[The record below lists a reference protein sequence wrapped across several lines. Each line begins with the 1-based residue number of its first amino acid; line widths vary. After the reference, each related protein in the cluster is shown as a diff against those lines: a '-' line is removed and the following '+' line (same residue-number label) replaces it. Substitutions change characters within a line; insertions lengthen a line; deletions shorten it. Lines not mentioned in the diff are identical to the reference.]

1 MAAVTTTTARPKPEP
16 RRRGRQ
22 AAAGDRLWWLGLA
35 PVAALVVAAI
45 VGPWVTPYS
54 PTSVVGPTSISP
66 NGQFWFGTDSNG
78 LDVFSRVLAATRV
91 NMEIAWSVV
100 ALTTVGGVA
109 LGLLVG
115 MNEASRGPLGVL
127 SRGLARLIDLI
138 QAVPAVLIGLVLVA
152 FYGGHLAVLIGAISI
167 VLLPIQMRLVRVEVL
182 RVRGEA
188 FVDAARMAGMT
199 EFELTV
205 RTVLPNSTRAALE
218 NVSVVFALATILT
231 AALGFLGVGL
241 PPPTPEW
248 GAMISSGAS
257 DAALGRWWSALF
269 PTLALMLS
277 VGAVSFSLH
286 RALRRLHH

>member
-1 MAAVTTTTARPKPEP
+1 MAAVTTTPATRPAPEP
-16 RRRGRQ
+16 GRIGPL
-22 AAAGDRLWWLGLA
+22 AADGRLWWLRLA
-35 PVAALVVAAI
+35 PVGALLVLAVI
-45 VGPWVTPYS
+45 GPWVTPYS
-54 PTSVVGPTSISP
+54 PTSVVGGTSISP
-66 NGQFWFGTDSNG
+66 DGQFWFGTDSNG
-78 LDVFSRVLAATRV
+78 LDVFSRVLAGTRV
-91 NMEIAWSVV
+91 NMEIALAVV
-100 ALTTVGGVA
+100 ALTTAGGVA
-109 LGLLVG
+109 LGLVVG
-115 MNEASRGPLGVL
+115 MNESGRGLAGVTA
-127 SRGLARLIDLI
+127 RALARLIDLI

-152 FYGGHLAVLIGAISI
+152 FYHGTLPVLIFAISI

-188 FVDAARMAGMT
+188 FVDAARMAGLT

-218 NVSVVFALATILT
+218 NVSVIFALATILT

-248 GAMISSGAS
+248 GSMIATGAS

-286 RALRRLHH
+286 AVLRRVHH

>member
-1 MAAVTTTTARPKPEP
+1 MAAVTTIVRPKPEP
-16 RRRGRQ
+16 RRRRR
-22 AAAGDRLWWLGLA
+22 ALAVRDRLWWLGLT
-35 PVAALVVAAI
+35 PVAVLI
-45 VGPWVTPYS
+45 VLAVIGPWITPYS
-54 PTSVVGPTSISP
+54 PTSVVGGTSVAP
-66 NGQFWFGTDSNG
+66 NSHFWFGTDDNG
-78 LDVFSRVLAATRV
+78 LDVFSRVLAATRN
-91 NMEIAWSVV
+91 NMEIAGAVV
-100 ALTTVGGVA
+100 ALATCGGIA

-115 MNEASRGPLGVL
+115 MNESKRGPLGVL
-127 SRGLARLIDLI
+127 ARGLARLINLV

-152 FYGGHLAVLIGAISI
+152 FYGGNLPTLIGAISI

-199 EFELTV
+199 EFGLTV

-218 NVSVVFALATILT
+218 NVSVVFALAVILT

-248 GAMISSGAS
+248 GSMIATGAS

-286 RALRRLHH
+286 RVLHQLHR

>member
-1 MAAVTTTTARPKPEP
+1 MAVVTSTTARPKPEP
-16 RRRGRQ
+16 RGRRRQLAGR
-22 AAAGDRLWWLGLA
+22 GHLWLGLT
-35 PVAALVVAAI
+35 PVAILVALAVI
-45 VGPWVTPYS
+45 GPWITPHS
-54 PTSVVGPTSISP
+54 PTSVVGGTSIAP
-66 NGQFWFGTDSNG
+66 NSHFWFGTDSNG

-100 ALTTVGGVA
+100 ALATAGGVA

-115 MNEASRGPLGVL
+115 MNESSRGPLGIL

-152 FYGGHLAVLIGAISI
+152 FYGGNLAVLIGAISI

-218 NVSVVFALATILT
+218 NVSVIFALATILT

-248 GAMISSGAS
+248 GSMIATGAS

-286 RALRRLHH
+286 HALRRLHR